1 MKSLFTPET
10 YVEIEKRINN
20 LSNSSTASWGKMDV
34 AQMLCH
40 CKYPLKI
47 ALRNKSPKIKPN
59 ILAKILFKKSMYN
72 NRPWRK
78 NLPTHPSLKI
88 TDQKVFDTEK
98 TELLELVSSFYDE
111 RNKKEWNPHPIF
123 GTFTPQQWGQLQYKH
138 LDHHLKQFNV

>member
-72 NRPWRK
+72 DRPWRK

-138 LDHHLKQFNV
+138 LDHHLKQFNA